1 MKQLGDF
8 PLFNNS
14 KTNIMKTK
22 TLFAAMAACVMMTS
36 CSSNDMEEQ
45 VSNNQTETV
54 TISFPQFQQ
63 TIEPMTRT
71 NTDVSTLVTHI
82 DVWLTDGTTTTD
94 VHQVSTDA
102 NFGTVSVE
110 LTRNKTYT
118 MYAVAHK
125 ADGATMADGII
136 AFTNDKVTHS
146 MFYTTQFNTSTTN
159 QLSCEMKR
167 IVGMFRLETTDAVPN
182 NVAKVQFIIP
192 QTCTRWSVSGV
203 GANKVDRTSEIT
215 VSSKNQD
222 GTASFNIYIIGSDID
237 ETYDITVKAL
247 DANNNVVTN
256 GERTFSGVTIRNNY
270 KTIYS
275 GAFFSPSTLTSSF
288 VVSDWETF
296 ESISF

>member
-1 MKQLGDF
+1 MKKCVFL
-8 PLFNNS
+8 
-14 KTNIMKTK
+14 M
-22 TLFAAMAACVMMTS
+22 AAAAMMAAC
-36 CSSNDMEEQ
+36 SSDNGEEP
-45 VSNNQTETV
+45 VNNEKETV

-94 VHQVSTDA
+94 IHQVSTDTG
-102 NFGTVSVE
+102 FGTVSVE

-118 MYAVAHK
+118 MYAIAHK
-125 ADGATMADGII
+125 ANGAATLTNNII
-136 AFTNDKVTHS
+136 AFPEEKVTHS
-146 MFYTTQFNTSTTN
+146 MFYTTQFNPSTTK
-159 QLSCEMKR
+159 QMSCEMNR
-167 IVGMFRLETTDAVPN
+167 IVGQFRLETTDAVPN
-182 NVAKVQFIIP
+182 NVVKVQFIIP

-203 GANKVDRTSEIT
+203 GANKIDRTSEIT

-222 GTASFNIYIIGSDID
+222 GTASFNIYIIGSDTD

-296 ESISF
+296 ESINF

>member
-1 MKQLGDF
+1 MKKCVFL
-8 PLFNNS
+8 
-14 KTNIMKTK
+14 M
-22 TLFAAMAACVMMTS
+22 AAAAMMAAC
-36 CSSNDMEEQ
+36 SSDNGEEP
-45 VSNNQTETV
+45 VNNETETV
-54 TISFPQFQQ
+54 TISFPQFKT
-63 TIEPMTRT
+63 TIEPLTRGT
-71 NTDVSTLVTHI
+71 TDVSTLVTHI
-82 DVWLTDGTTTTD
+82 DVWFTDGTTTTD
-94 VHQVSTDA
+94 VHQVSTDTG
-102 NFGTVSVE
+102 FGTVSVE
-110 LTRNKTYT
+110 LTRNKNYT
-118 MYAVAHK
+118 MYAIAHK
-125 ADGATMADGII
+125 ANGAATLSNNII
-136 AFTNDKVTHS
+136 AFPEEKVTHS
-146 MFYTTQFNTSTTN
+146 MFYTTQFNPSTTN
-159 QLSCEMKR
+159 QMSCEMNR

>member
-1 MKQLGDF
+1 M
-8 PLFNNS
+8 
-14 KTNIMKTK
+14 
-22 TLFAAMAACVMMTS
+22 AAAAMMAAC
-36 CSSNDMEEQ
+36 SSDNGEEP
-45 VSNNQTETV
+45 VNNEKETV

-94 VHQVSTDA
+94 IHQVSTDTG
-102 NFGTVSVE
+102 FGTVSVE

-118 MYAVAHK
+118 MYAIAHK
-125 ADGATMADGII
+125 ANGAATLTNNII
-136 AFTNDKVTHS
+136 AFPEEKVTHS
-146 MFYTTQFNTSTTN
+146 MFYTTQFNPSTTN
-159 QLSCEMKR
+159 QMSCEMNR
-167 IVGMFRLETTDAVPN
+167 IVGQFRLETTDAVPN
-182 NVAKVQFIIP
+182 NVVKVQFIIP

-203 GANKVDRTSEIT
+203 GANKIDRTSEIT

-222 GTASFNIYIIGSDID
+222 GTASFNIYIIGSDTD

-296 ESISF
+296 ESINF

>member
-1 MKQLGDF
+1 MKKCVFL
-8 PLFNNS
+8 
-14 KTNIMKTK
+14 M
-22 TLFAAMAACVMMTS
+22 AAAAMMAAC
-36 CSSNDMEEQ
+36 SSDNGEEP
-45 VSNNQTETV
+45 VNNETETV

-82 DVWLTDGTTTTD
+82 DVWLTDGTTTTA
-94 VHQVSTDA
+94 VHQVSTDTG
-102 NFGTVSVE
+102 FGTVSVE

-118 MYAVAHK
+118 MYAIAHK
-125 ADGATMADGII
+125 ANGAATLTNNII
-136 AFTNDKVTHS
+136 VFPEEKVTHS
-146 MFYTTQFNTSTTN
+146 MFYTTQFNPSTTN
-159 QLSCEMKR
+159 QMSCEMSR
-167 IVGMFRLETTDAVPN
+167 IVGMFRLETTDAIPDD
-182 NVAKVQFIIP
+182 VAKIQFIIP

-203 GANKVDRTSEIT
+203 GANKIDRTSEIT

-222 GTASFNIYIIGSDID
+222 GTASFVLYIIGSDTD

-247 DANNNVVTN
+247 DANNNVVSN

-296 ESISF
+296 ESINF

>member
-1 MKQLGDF
+1 MFL
-8 PLFNNS
+8 
-14 KTNIMKTK
+14 MV
-22 TLFAAMAACVMMTS
+22 AAAMMAAC
-36 CSSNDMEEQ
+36 SSDNGEEP
-45 VSNNQTETV
+45 VNNETETV
-54 TISFPQFQQ
+54 TISFPQFQT

-102 NFGTVSVE
+102 NFGTITAD
-110 LTRNKTYT
+110 LNRNNTYT

-125 ADGATMADGII
+125 ADGATLSDGII
-136 AFTNDKVTHS
+136 AFTNDKVTHA
-146 MFYTTQFNTSTTN
+146 MYYTTTFTPATTST
-159 QLSCEMKR
+159 LSCEMSR
-167 IVGMFRLETTDAVPN
+167 IVGMFRLETTDAVPAD
-182 NVAKVQFIIP
+182 VAKMRFEIP
-192 QTCTRWSVSGV
+192 QTFTRWNVNGT
-203 GANKVDRTSEIT
+203 GANKVDRTSDIT
-215 VSSKNQD
+215 VSSTNQD
-222 GTASFNIYIIGSDID
+222 GTASFVLYIIGSDTD

-247 DANNNVVTN
+247 DSNNNVVTN

>member
-1 MKQLGDF
+1 MR
-8 PLFNNS
+8 
-14 KTNIMKTK
+14 KTI
-22 TLFAAMAACVMMTS
+22 LFAAVALLCACS
-36 CSSNDMEEQ
+36 QNDEQ
-45 VSNNQTETV
+45 KETVNETETV
-54 TISFPQFQQ
+54 TIEFPQFKT

-82 DVWLTDGTTTTD
+82 DVWFTDGTTTTA
-94 VHQVSTDA
+94 VHQVSTDTG
-102 NFGTVSVE
+102 FGTVSVE

-118 MYAVAHK
+118 MYAIAHK
-125 ADGATMADGII
+125 ANGAATLTNNII
-136 AFTNDKVTHS
+136 AFPEEKVTHS
-146 MFYTTQFNTSTTN
+146 MFYTTQFNPSTTN
-159 QLSCEMKR
+159 QMSCEMNR

-182 NVAKVQFIIP
+182 DVAKIQFIIP
-192 QTCTRWSVSGV
+192 QTCTRWNVSGTGV
-203 GANKVDRTSEIT
+203 NKIDRTSEIT
-215 VSSKNQD
+215 VSNKNQD
-222 GTASFNIYIIGSDID
+222 GTASFVLYIIGSDTD

-247 DANNNVVTN
+247 DSNNNVVTN

>member
-1 MKQLGDF
+1 MKKCVFL
-8 PLFNNS
+8 
-14 KTNIMKTK
+14 M
-22 TLFAAMAACVMMTS
+22 AAAAMMAAC
-36 CSSNDMEEQ
+36 SSDNGEEP
-45 VSNNQTETV
+45 VNNEKETV

-94 VHQVSTDA
+94 IHQVSTDTG
-102 NFGTVSVE
+102 FGTVSVE

-118 MYAVAHK
+118 MYAIAHK
-125 ADGATMADGII
+125 ANGAATLTNNII
-136 AFTNDKVTHS
+136 AFPEEKVTHS
-146 MFYTTQFNTSTTN
+146 MFYTTQFNPSTTN
-159 QLSCEMKR
+159 QMSCEMNR
-167 IVGMFRLETTDAVPN
+167 IVGQFRLETTDAVPN
-182 NVAKVQFIIP
+182 NVVKVQFIIP

-203 GANKVDRTSEIT
+203 GANKIDRTSEIT

-222 GTASFNIYIIGSDID
+222 GTASFNIYIIGSDTD

-296 ESISF
+296 ESINF

>member
-1 MKQLGDF
+1 MKKCVFL
-8 PLFNNS
+8 
-14 KTNIMKTK
+14 M
-22 TLFAAMAACVMMTS
+22 AAAAMMAAC
-36 CSSNDMEEQ
+36 SSDNGEEP
-45 VSNNQTETV
+45 VINETETV

-94 VHQVSTDA
+94 IHQVSTDA
-102 NFGTVSVE
+102 NFGTITAD
-110 LTRNKTYT
+110 LNRNNTYT

-125 ADGATMADGII
+125 ADGATLSDGII

-146 MFYTTQFNTSTTN
+146 MFYTTTFTPATTST
-159 QLSCEMKR
+159 LSCEMSR
-167 IVGMFRLETTDAVPN
+167 IVGMFRLETTDAIPDD
-182 NVAKVQFIIP
+182 VAKIQFIIP

-203 GANKVDRTSEIT
+203 GANKIDRTSEIT

-222 GTASFNIYIIGSDID
+222 GTASFVLYIIGSDTD

-247 DANNNVVTN
+247 DSNNNVVTN

-296 ESISF
+296 ESINF

>member
-1 MKQLGDF
+1 MKKCVFL
-8 PLFNNS
+8 
-14 KTNIMKTK
+14 M
-22 TLFAAMAACVMMTS
+22 AAAAMMAAC
-36 CSSNDMEEQ
+36 SSDNGEEP
-45 VSNNQTETV
+45 VNNETEMV

-82 DVWLTDGTTTTD
+82 DVWFTDGTTTTA
-94 VHQVSTDA
+94 VHQVSTDTG
-102 NFGTVSVE
+102 FGTVSVE

-118 MYAVAHK
+118 MYAIAHK
-125 ADGATMADGII
+125 ANGAATLSNNII
-136 AFTNDKVTHS
+136 AFPEEKVTHS
-146 MFYTTQFNTSTTN
+146 MFYTTQFNPSTTN
-159 QLSCEMKR
+159 QMSCEMSR
-167 IVGMFRLETTDAVPN
+167 IVGMFRLETTDAIPDD
-182 NVAKVQFIIP
+182 VAKIQFIIP

-203 GANKVDRTSEIT
+203 GANKIDRTSEIT

-222 GTASFNIYIIGSDID
+222 GTASFNIYIIGSDTE

>member
-1 MKQLGDF
+1 M
-8 PLFNNS
+8 
-14 KTNIMKTK
+14 
-22 TLFAAMAACVMMTS
+22 AAAAMMAAC
-36 CSSNDMEEQ
+36 SSDNGEEP
-45 VSNNQTETV
+45 VINETETV

-94 VHQVSTDA
+94 IHQVSTDA
-102 NFGTVSVE
+102 NFGTITAD
-110 LTRNKTYT
+110 LNRNNTYT

-125 ADGATMADGII
+125 ADGATLSDGII

-146 MFYTTQFNTSTTN
+146 MFYTTTFTPATTST
-159 QLSCEMKR
+159 LSCEMSR
-167 IVGMFRLETTDAVPN
+167 IVGMFRLETTDAIPDD
-182 NVAKVQFIIP
+182 VAKIQFIIP

-203 GANKVDRTSEIT
+203 GANKIDRTSEIT

-222 GTASFNIYIIGSDID
+222 GTASFVLYIIGSDTD

-247 DANNNVVTN
+247 DSNNNVVTN

-296 ESISF
+296 ESINF

>member
-1 MKQLGDF
+1 MKKCVFL
-8 PLFNNS
+8 
-14 KTNIMKTK
+14 M
-22 TLFAAMAACVMMTS
+22 AAAAMMAAC
-36 CSSNDMEEQ
+36 SSDNGEEP
-45 VSNNQTETV
+45 VNNETETV

-82 DVWLTDGTTTTD
+82 DVWFTDGTTTTA
-94 VHQVSTDA
+94 VHQVSTDTG
-102 NFGTVSVE
+102 FGTVSVE

-118 MYAVAHK
+118 MYAIAHK
-125 ADGATMADGII
+125 ANGAATLTNNII
-136 AFTNDKVTHS
+136 AFPEEKVTHS
-146 MFYTTQFNTSTTN
+146 MFYTTQFNPSTTN
-159 QLSCEMKR
+159 QMSCEMNR

-182 NVAKVQFIIP
+182 DVAKIQFIIP

-203 GANKVDRTSEIT
+203 GANKIDRTSEIT

-222 GTASFNIYIIGSDID
+222 GTASFVLYIIGSDTD

-296 ESISF
+296 ESINF